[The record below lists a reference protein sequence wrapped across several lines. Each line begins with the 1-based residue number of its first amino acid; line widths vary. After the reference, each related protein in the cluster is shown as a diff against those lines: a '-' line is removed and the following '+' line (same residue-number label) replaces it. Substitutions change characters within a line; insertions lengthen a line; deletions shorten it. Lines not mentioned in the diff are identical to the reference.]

1 MTMLS
6 DGIEEVTS
14 IVWGSV
20 LDLPVELAIG
30 QLLPTNPT
38 VTCFVQ
44 IEGAWEGAVVFRCP
58 ERLGILLADSM
69 FGDSSANRDTSD
81 IRDALGE
88 ITNILTGNIKAL
100 LPQPSRITLPVIAS
114 GNDYELEVL
123 GTETMAEVA
132 FSCLGETFV
141 VTMLHQADAN

>member
-20 LDLPVELAIG
+20 LALPVELATD
-30 QLLPTNPT
+30 QQLPTNPT

-58 ERLGILLADSM
+58 ERLGKLLADSM
-69 FGDSSANRDTSD
+69 FGKSSANRDTSD
-81 IRDALGE
+81 INDALGE

-114 GNDYELEVL
+114 GNDYQLVVL
-123 GTETMAEVA
+123 GTEITAEVA
-132 FSCLGETFV
+132 FSCQGETFV
-141 VTMLHQADAN
+141 VTILHQVDAN